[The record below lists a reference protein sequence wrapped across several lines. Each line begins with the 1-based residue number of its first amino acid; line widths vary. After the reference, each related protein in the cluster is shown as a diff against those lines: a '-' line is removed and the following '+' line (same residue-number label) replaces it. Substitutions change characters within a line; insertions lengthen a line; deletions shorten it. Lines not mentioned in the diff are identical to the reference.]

1 MKKFEII
8 TLKVKQ
14 LQDQLNSIESRY
26 DNLCFRRKQE
36 TIRTFK
42 KYMTPDIEGITA
54 KRFDKRRMEFSL
66 LSDEYASITIERINH
81 EDIERSSWDDT
92 LVDFKAYSNGL
103 SLKNVEDL
111 KKRSEL
117 QVKLAEQFEDFKDD
131 MIAEVNT
138 LQEKYDGWK
147 KSIID
152 SRKPITDILRPML
165 SELNELKQE
174 ALENE
179 LLKGIT
185 LKKETSRW
193 HGAKYPS
200 VRVKFD
206 YEINNV
212 KKIKVLRFSSTK
224 KSADLELTREWKGYE
239 GDVMEDIQTIDR
251 VRVDNFRSD
260 IKRNLETSF
269 KTTK

>member
-1 MKKFEII
+1 MTKLQII
-8 TLKVKQ
+8 TQKVKQ
-14 LQDQLNSIESRY
+14 LEDQLNAIDYRY
-26 DNLCFRRKQE
+26 DNLRFRRKQE

-42 KYMTPDIEGITA
+42 KYMTPDVEDITA
-54 KRFDKRRMEFSL
+54 KRIDDRRMEFRL
-66 LSDEYASITIERINH
+66 LSDEYASVTIERINV

-147 KSIID
+147 KSVSD
-152 SRKPITDILRPML
+152 SRKPITDVLRPMQSEM
-165 SELNELKQE
+165 SELQQE
-174 ALENE
+174 ALENQ

-206 YEINNV
+206 HEINNV

-239 GDVMEDIQTIDR
+239 GDVINDVQTIDR
-251 VRVDNFRSD
+251 VRVDNFRYD